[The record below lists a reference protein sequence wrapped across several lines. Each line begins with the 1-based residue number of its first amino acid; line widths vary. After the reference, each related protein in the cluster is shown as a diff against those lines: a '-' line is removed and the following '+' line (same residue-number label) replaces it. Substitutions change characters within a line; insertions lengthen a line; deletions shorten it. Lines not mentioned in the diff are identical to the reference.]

1 MDTFTDSSSG
11 GETAGEDGVPLVR
24 VAMERAAEG
33 APPLPDLVPAAVAQ
47 GRSRRTRARAAVGAG
62 VSAVVALGVFG
73 ATLPLW
79 GADEGGAARP
89 ARSWSAAARAA
100 EATPP
105 SATEATPPTATEAPR
120 AVRPPVHVEP
130 GPGES
135 SMADL
140 PAAERARQESFQQK
154 VARLLDELLP
164 RGLGTVHPVDLAVSR
179 YQTAEDGST
188 FPVVLS
194 VRRRGDGD
202 EGPEAPPC
210 RDNPAKGFQCKQAM
224 LPGGLKAR
232 AVTAVG
238 NSRGSQTITGV
249 DVTFDYRD
257 SAVRLAVTG
266 DDTTMV
272 SAPVTADQLLA
283 VAADARFL
291 ELVAYADSRPMEEKD
306 GAIRGG

>member
-11 GETAGEDGVPLVR
+11 GEPAGEDGVPLVR

-47 GRSRRTRARAAVGAG
+47 GRSRRTRARAAAGAG
-62 VSAVVALGVFG
+62 VTAVVALGVFG

-79 GADEGGAARP
+79 GADEGGAVRP
-89 ARSWSAAARAA
+89 ARSWSAAARA
-100 EATPP
+100 
-105 SATEATPPTATEAPR
+105 TEATPPTVTEAPR
-120 AVRPPVHVEP
+120 ADRSPVHVEP
-130 GPGES
+130 SPGES

-164 RGLGTVHPVDLAVSR
+164 RGFGTVRPVDLAVSR
-179 YQTAEDGST
+179 YQAAEDRST

-194 VRRRGDGD
+194 VRPRGDAG
-202 EGPEAPPC
+202 EGPEPLAC
-210 RDNPAKGFQCKQAM
+210 RDNPVKGFQCKQAT

-232 AVTAVG
+232 AITAAVG
-238 NSRGSQTITGV
+238 SSGAQGARRSQTVTGV
-249 DVTFDYRD
+249 DVTFHYRD
-257 SAVRLAVTG
+257 SAVRLSVTG
-266 DDTTMV
+266 DDSTMV
-272 SAPVTADQLLA
+272 SAPVSADELLA

-291 ELVAYADSRPMEEKD
+291 ELVAYADSHPMEEKE